1 MSGLMIGELARKAG
15 VVPSTLR
22 YYEKAGLLPPPAR
35 VGLRRQYDRRMLGR
49 IRIILLARDA
59 GFSIRETRAFVTGW
73 TAGKT
78 PSMRWREM
86 ATRKA
91 AELNELLARVAQMK
105 SILDVSFRCECR
117 QLEDCERML
126 ATRSSS
132 ASNSKRARVAAS
144 KCVAKRVQV

>member
-1 MSGLMIGELARKAG
+1 VPDLMIGEVARQAG

-22 YYEKAGLLPPPAR
+22 YYEKVGLLPSPAR
-35 VGLRRQYDRRMLGR
+35 VSRRRQYDRRILGR

-59 GFSIRETRAFVTGW
+59 GFSIRETRAFLTGW

-91 AELNELLARVAQMK
+91 AELNELLARVAEMK
-105 SILDVSFRCECR
+105 SILEVSFRCECR
-117 QLEDCERML
+117 QLEDCERLL
-126 ATRSSS
+126 AMRSSGGS
-132 ASNSKRARVAAS
+132 SQTCARVVGS
-144 KCVAKRVQV
+144 KKVAKRVRI